1 MKRLLYAAVI
11 LSAVCLFMP
20 SQSKAQAWACNE
32 KTGCVWHP
40 PAGCR
45 GGECAPPALSQAS
58 NIMEEAFDAADD
70 TMYYLMFGWWE
81 DSPDWS
87 LDWAWYG
94 NAIDYPNDYAGG
106 SEGIYPD

>member
-1 MKRLLYAAVI
+1 
-11 LSAVCLFMP
+11 
-20 SQSKAQAWACNE
+20 
-32 KTGCVWHP
+32 
-40 PAGCR
+40 
-45 GGECAPPALSQAS
+45 
-58 NIMEEAFDAADD
+58 MEEAFDAADD